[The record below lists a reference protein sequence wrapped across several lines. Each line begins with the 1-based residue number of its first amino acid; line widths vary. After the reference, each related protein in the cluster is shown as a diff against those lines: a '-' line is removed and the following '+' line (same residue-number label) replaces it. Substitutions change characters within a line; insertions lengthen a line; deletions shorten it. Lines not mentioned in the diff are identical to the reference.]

1 MKKLNNK
8 VAVVTGASKG
18 IGAEI
23 AKSLAAEGAA
33 VLVNY
38 ASSREGAEN
47 VVNEIVKN
55 GGRALAVQGSVSQ
68 QADVDRIFDE
78 AKNAFGGVDILV
90 NNAGVY
96 QFGAIEDVTVEEF
109 NRQFNT
115 NVLGLLLTTKGAVKS
130 FGDKGGSIINIGSL
144 VSRITPPGSSI
155 YTATKGAVDSI
166 TQVLSKELGA
176 RNIRVNSINPGMVE
190 TEGTHSAGLIGSEF
204 QTNAVKSTPLG
215 RTGQPKD
222 IAQIAVFLAADDSQW
237 LSGETIV
244 ASGGAR

>member
-1 MKKLNNK
+1 MKKLDNK

-23 AKSLAAEGAA
+23 AKRLAAEGAA

-38 ASSREGAEN
+38 ATSKEGAEK
-47 VVNEIVKN
+47 VVDAIVKD
-55 GGRALAVQGSVSQ
+55 GGRAIAVQGSVAE
-68 QADVDRIFDE
+68 QADVDRIFAE
-78 AKNAFGGVDILV
+78 VKNAFGAIDILV
-90 NNAGVY
+90 NNAGIY

-115 NVLGLLLTTKGAVKS
+115 NVLGLLLTTKGAVKN
-130 FGDKGGSIINIGSL
+130 FGENGGSIINIGSL
-144 VSRITPPGSSI
+144 VTRITPPGSSI

-166 TQVLSKELGA
+166 TQVLSKELGS

-190 TEGTHSAGLIGSEF
+190 TEGTHSAGFIGSEF
-204 QTNAVKSTPLG
+204 HTEAVKSTPLG
-215 RTGQPKD
+215 RTGQPQD
-222 IAQIAVFLAADDSQW
+222 IAQIAVFLAGDDSRW
-237 LSGETIV
+237 LTGETII